1 MANEI
6 AKQAVRPDNIP
17 EYPEV
22 DLKLG
27 IKSSLP
33 HVKSTL
39 VLLFMMWDATGRP
52 AGLQYSEQH
61 NDYIKVAA
69 NVGEALKNKYAP
81 LYRSVEITDDQFI
94 EKVNENQ
101 LFKSQIEAL
110 LVAFELVWKV
120 AKIFYTDSERPFS
133 AERTGGKRYEKRLLY
148 TSYMDLIGALI
159 AESGDE
165 IRKVFLAWVGISDIK
180 ANAKQEQTLE
190 TVLAVM
196 SEEAVYKL
204 SEKNDDIVFNQ
215 DEIYKKILSGDAVD
229 VSGDKEAKG
238 SLRILKSALSDGIS
252 PFVTMKS
259 GNVILRDSVQRH
271 ELESYQQRVEA
282 YLSLTIPKHLDEIQT
297 KEGASASESSE
308 HDNFDEYH
316 RAAKTITDHIEE
328 SGLTI
333 DDRHEDVEAVRQEL
347 LDRFSPEKLAAL
359 PDDKLLKT
367 MFYSQESDNDS
378 LCYFLEFNSGS
389 RELFGSIAGGSSYKF
404 ILFQH
409 KEVGQW
415 TTGSGRAPIKLTED
429 EVLQKGK
436 EIRDYLVKGAETID
450 KAKLK
455 TPEDYEE
462 LDKEL
467 MQVTDGKC
475 TFAWVHKY
483 FSILFP
489 DKLTPYHSNEWQKH
503 VLYAL
508 RIKPSETYYGRD
520 GQITIVRNLA
530 NLNYVAFYDA
540 FFDKFGGVKKFVRLG
555 TTDNE
560 TGHFAGE
567 LHSDNAIGIGW
578 NKIGNLSDYVAGGSI
593 NRKALAEA
601 LKKDY
606 YPEES
611 QSSIASRKADELVT
625 FYNAGADTVFVTM
638 DGERLLALVDEIGK
652 NYFEPEKELGHRR
665 SGKWHL
671 CFGDNENLPNSS
683 EGKLTSCYELSSV
696 ENLMY
701 LYDKYYYSDEESGDE
716 DMNLEKPFTEPV
728 YHTGLDTGYPLNRI
742 IFGAP
747 GTGKSYSLEQDRK
760 KILQE
765 DENDP
770 KVHIGDYERV
780 TFHPDYTYSQ
790 FVGTYKPVSEG
801 RDIYYK
807 FVPGP
812 FMRTFM
818 KAIENGKTDNPQPY
832 VLLIEEINRAPV
844 AAVFGD
850 IFQLLDRDSDG
861 VSQYEIETGEDI
873 RRYLAEKLGGESDN
887 YQKIKIP
894 DNMFIWA
901 TMNSADQGV
910 FPMDTAFKR
919 RWDFTYLGVDENDTD
934 IENKYVYLA
943 DDKSQKVYWNELRMA
958 INKFL
963 ASEKINEDKQLGP
976 YFLSRQIVIPENGD
990 EIDRDKFIDAF
1001 KNKVIMYL
1009 FEDAAR
1015 QRRVGLFKGCYE
1027 NGANRYSEICK
1038 RFDEYGIGIFDP
1050 YIVQKYLED
1059 GKSDLNAGSQ
1069 ETEE

>member
-1 MANEI
+1 
-6 AKQAVRPDNIP
+6 
-17 EYPEV
+17 
-22 DLKLG
+22 
-27 IKSSLP
+27 
-33 HVKSTL
+33 
-39 VLLFMMWDATGRP
+39 
-52 AGLQYSEQH
+52 
-61 NDYIKVAA
+61 
-69 NVGEALKNKYAP
+69 
-81 LYRSVEITDDQFI
+81 
-94 EKVNENQ
+94 
-101 LFKSQIEAL
+101 
-110 LVAFELVWKV
+110 
-120 AKIFYTDSERPFS
+120 
-133 AERTGGKRYEKRLLY
+133 
-148 TSYMDLIGALI
+148 
-159 AESGDE
+159 
-165 IRKVFLAWVGISDIK
+165 
-180 ANAKQEQTLE
+180 
-190 TVLAVM
+190 
-196 SEEAVYKL
+196 
-204 SEKNDDIVFNQ
+204 
-215 DEIYKKILSGDAVD
+215 
-229 VSGDKEAKG
+229 
-238 SLRILKSALSDGIS
+238 
-252 PFVTMKS
+252 
-259 GNVILRDSVQRH
+259 
-271 ELESYQQRVEA
+271 
-282 YLSLTIPKHLDEIQT
+282 
-297 KEGASASESSE
+297 
-308 HDNFDEYH
+308 
-316 RAAKTITDHIEE
+316 
-328 SGLTI
+328 
-333 DDRHEDVEAVRQEL
+333 
-347 LDRFSPEKLAAL
+347 
-359 PDDKLLKT
+359 
-367 MFYSQESDNDS
+367 
-378 LCYFLEFNSGS
+378 
-389 RELFGSIAGGSSYKF
+389 
-404 ILFQH
+404 
-409 KEVGQW
+409 
-415 TTGSGRAPIKLTED
+415 
-429 EVLQKGK
+429 
-436 EIRDYLVKGAETID
+436 
-450 KAKLK
+450 
-455 TPEDYEE
+455 
-462 LDKEL
+462 
-467 MQVTDGKC
+467 
-475 TFAWVHKY
+475 
-483 FSILFP
+483 
-489 DKLTPYHSNEWQKH
+489 
-503 VLYAL
+503 
-508 RIKPSETYYGRD
+508 
-520 GQITIVRNLA
+520 
-530 NLNYVAFYDA
+530 
-540 FFDKFGGVKKFVRLG
+540 
-555 TTDNE
+555 
-560 TGHFAGE
+560 
-567 LHSDNAIGIGW
+567 
-578 NKIGNLSDYVAGGSI
+578 
-593 NRKALAEA
+593 
-601 LKKDY
+601 
-606 YPEES
+606 
-611 QSSIASRKADELVT
+611 
-625 FYNAGADTVFVTM
+625 M